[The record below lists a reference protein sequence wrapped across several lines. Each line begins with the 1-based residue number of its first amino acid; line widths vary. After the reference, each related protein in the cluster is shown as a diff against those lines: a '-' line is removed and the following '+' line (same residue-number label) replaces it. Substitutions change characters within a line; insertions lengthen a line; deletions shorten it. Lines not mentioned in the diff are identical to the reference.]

1 MVSVGSLYGL
11 LVGQDILLFILPA
24 ILIARWKSKQTAAW
38 LQLSPVPQW
47 LKREHMWVAVLGMVV
62 LQPGINLLADLNSRI
77 SLPTFMADIEL
88 WMQKMEEA
96 NAATTNLL
104 LSGEEP
110 WQILANFLVVGVLA
124 AFSEELL
131 FRGALQ
137 SWFREHMS
145 RTMAIWVV
153 AILFSLMHLQFY
165 GFIPRMLMGA
175 LFGYTL
181 VWTGFLYVPMVLHM
195 TNNVLVV
202 LLSFLVRN
210 NEGAKASVEAFGT
223 GDTWGIGL
231 ISLVVGCWL
240 FYRFYQIC
248 KKYRA

>member
-1 MVSVGSLYGL
+1 MSIGSLYGL

-24 ILIARWKSKQTAAW
+24 ILIARWKSKQPSEW
-38 LQLSPVPQW
+38 LQLTSPNGW
-47 LKREHMWVAVLGMVV
+47 LKREHAWVAVLGMVV

-77 SLPTFMADIEL
+77 SLPSFMADIEL

-145 RTMAIWVV
+145 QTMAIWVV

-165 GFIPRMLMGA
+165 GFVPRMLMGA

-181 VWTGFLYVPMVLHM
+181 VWSGSLYIPFLLHT

-202 LLSFLVRN
+202 LLNFLVRN
-210 NEGAKASVEAFGT
+210 NAGAKAAVEAFGT
-223 GDTWGIGL
+223 GETWGIGL

-240 FYRFYQIC
+240 FYQFYRIC
-248 KKYRA
+248 QKHRV